1 MEKCSKCESAI
12 SDNDVMAWKCM
23 ECGKAFKVNLSKLKK
38 LQVLKNKPEN
48 TGKMLLKCSACGNG
62 IDNGDEKIACKCST
76 CGNVMIGK
84 LRDFAG
90 VDESINLENTY
101 PNYIQKSHNTQK
113 TNREEIERVYNNL
126 KRSEQNKKKKTIFII
141 GLVLIVFAL
150 IIVIFVSKNNTN
162 KTKKELLQLADNS
175 FYADFE
181 EYKKELENYPIEIA
195 ASYELKENKFEDGV
209 LYLICDL
216 NYTSKD
222 LDVYSDVSYGSQEA
236 EELCFMLK
244 DISSKGDNFYNYS
257 SESGKV
263 NIEMSYN
270 DNDFIISDNNNVEY
284 KYSKTSSFDELII
297 AGETKFMNF
306 GENTQTSSH
315 SSSSSSYTGT
325 YDAKLEYEGTEGVLI
340 CVSEDAMDRF
350 MTAVNNQNDGSLYEL
365 LLNGEVA
372 YTKQGT
378 KCNIVNRKFTRC
390 QVKLLEGA
398 YAGST
403 VWVVI
408 EALQEE

>member
-1 MEKCSKCESAI
+1 MEKCSKCGSII
-12 SDNDVMAWKCM
+12 SDNDPIAWKCT
-23 ECGKAFKVNLSKLKK
+23 ECGKAFRLKLSKLKK
-38 LQVLKNKPEN
+38 LSALKNKPEN
-48 TGKMLLKCSACGNG
+48 AGKALLKCSTCRNGLDNGNEMIACKCSACGN
-62 IDNGDEKIACKCST
+62 
-76 CGNVMIGK
+76 VMMGK

-90 VDESINLENTY
+90 RDTSINLENTS
-101 PNYIQKSHNTQK
+101 PNYIQKSHDDQK
-113 TNREEIERVYNNL
+113 ANREEIEKVYNNL
-126 KRSEQNKKKKTIFII
+126 KRTEQNKKKKTIFII
-141 GLVLIVFAL
+141 GLVLIVFVL
-150 IIVIFVSKNNTN
+150 IIIILVSKNNIS

-175 FYADFE
+175 FSADFE
-181 EYKKELENYPIEIA
+181 EYKKELQNCPIEIA
-195 ASYELKENKFEDGV
+195 ASYELKESKFEDGV

-244 DISSKGDNFYNYS
+244 DISSKGNNFYNYS

-270 DNDFIISDNNNVEY
+270 DNNFLILDNNNVEY

-297 AGETKFMNF
+297 ADETKYMNF
-306 GENTQTSSH
+306 EENSQ
-315 SSSSSSYTGT
+315 SSSPLSSYTGS

-350 MTAVNNQNDGSLYEL
+350 MTAVNNQNEGSLYEL

-372 YTKQGT
+372 YTEQGT
-378 KCNIVNRKFTRC
+378 KCNIVDRKFTRC

-408 EALQEE
+408 EALQEK

>member
-1 MEKCSKCESAI
+1 MEKCSKCGSII
-12 SDNDVMAWKCM
+12 SDNDPIAWKCT
-23 ECGKAFKVNLSKLKK
+23 ECGNAFKVNLSKLKK
-38 LQVLKNKPEN
+38 LQALKNNPEN
-48 TGKMLLKCSACGNG
+48 AGKMLLKCPTCGNG
-62 IDNGDEKIACKCST
+62 IDNGNEKIACKCST
-76 CGNVMIGK
+76 CGNITMGK

-90 VDESINLENTY
+90 GDTSINLENTS
-101 PNYIQKSHNTQK
+101 PNYIQKANDDQK
-113 TNREEIERVYNNL
+113 ANREEIEKVYNNL
-126 KRSEQNKKKKTIFII
+126 KRTEQNKKKKTIFII
-141 GLVLIVFAL
+141 GLVLIVFVL
-150 IIVIFVSKNNTN
+150 IIIILVSKNNIS

-175 FYADFE
+175 FSADFE
-181 EYKKELENYPIEIA
+181 EYKKELQNCPIEIA
-195 ASYELKENKFEDGV
+195 ASYELKESKFEDGV

-244 DISSKGDNFYNYS
+244 DISSKGNNFYNYS

-270 DNDFIISDNNNVEY
+270 DNNFLILDNNNVEY

-297 AGETKFMNF
+297 ADETKYMNF
-306 GENTQTSSH
+306 EENSQ
-315 SSSSSSYTGT
+315 SSSPLSSYTGS
-325 YDAKLEYEGTEGVLI
+325 YNAKLEYEGTEGVLI

-350 MTAVNNQNDGSLYEL
+350 MTAVNNQNEGSLYEL

-372 YTKQGT
+372 YTEQGT
-378 KCNIVNRKFTRC
+378 KCNIVDRKFTRC

-408 EALQEE
+408 EALQEK

>member
-1 MEKCSKCESAI
+1 MEKCSKCGSII
-12 SDNDVMAWKCM
+12 SDNDPIAWKCT
-23 ECGKAFKVNLSKLKK
+23 ECGKAFRVSLSKLKK
-38 LQVLKNKPEN
+38 LQALKDKPEN
-48 TGKMLLKCSACGNG
+48 AGKMLLKCSACGNG
-62 IDNGDEKIACKCST
+62 IDNGSEKIACKCSA
-76 CGNVMIGK
+76 CGNVMMGN

-101 PNYIQKSHNTQK
+101 PNYIQKSHNAQK

-126 KRSEQNKKKKTIFII
+126 KRSEQNKKKKTISII

-175 FYADFE
+175 FSADFE

-209 LYLICDL
+209 LYLTCDL

-270 DNDFIISDNNNVEY
+270 DNDFIISDNNNVEHQF
-284 KYSKTSSFDELII
+284 TTF
-297 AGETKFMNF
+297 
-306 GENTQTSSH
+306 
-315 SSSSSSYTGT
+315 
-325 YDAKLEYEGTEGVLI
+325 VL
-340 CVSEDAMDRF
+340 F
-350 MTAVNNQNDGSLYEL
+350 
-365 LLNGEVA
+365 
-372 YTKQGT
+372 
-378 KCNIVNRKFTRC
+378 
-390 QVKLLEGA
+390 
-398 YAGST
+398 
-403 VWVVI
+403 
-408 EALQEE
+408 